1 MPKKIIDQETAAAA
15 IAALVDVLDG
25 EDEHDIR
32 ANTGLSETLQRNPRP
47 LLPASERI
55 HALRV
60 SRTGFSPQVW

>member
-32 ANTGLSETLQRNPRP
+32 ANTGLSEERCKEIRALYCR
-47 LLPASERI
+47 LLKEFTPY
-55 HALRV
+55 
-60 SRTGFSPQVW
+60 G